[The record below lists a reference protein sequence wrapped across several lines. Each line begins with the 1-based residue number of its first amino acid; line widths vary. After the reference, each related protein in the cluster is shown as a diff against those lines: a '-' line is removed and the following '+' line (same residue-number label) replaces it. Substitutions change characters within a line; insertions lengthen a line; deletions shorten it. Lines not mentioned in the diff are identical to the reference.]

1 VSVRD
6 RNGSVR
12 RKRLDMDQS
21 GLGEPFFN
29 LGREDI
35 AKRIED
41 DERAENKIEREKKIK
56 KDLPENDHG
65 P

>member
-1 VSVRD
+1 
-6 RNGSVR
+6 
-12 RKRLDMDQS
+12 MDQS